1 NYLYDFYPEK
11 ETKAATPTQ
20 KASKVTFKQI
30 IRVMA
35 RTHLKFLTDFIFKSN
50 PNIDSNTTIPFNILE
65 NTLKKLIY
73 KFTTILFTKLN
84 YSAIFASELTI
95 PPYKTKNRMQFC
107 INLARIHLYLSEN
120 YHAINYK
127 KFADDFNFISKY
139 FTINSATISID
150 KEEKYLTIKS
160 DKKFNIQLLFNIPK
174 SLFLQVYNI
183 PSLKNSLEHFNK
195 WFKNFF
201 PIYCYKIS
209 FIYIF
214 LLFIFYYLILLL

>member
-1 NYLYDFYPEK
+1 MEANTKLQTTLSHSLFNFLKNYLHDFYPGK

-20 KASKVTFKQI
+20 KASKATFKQI
-30 IRVMA
+30 IRVIA
-35 RTHLKFLTDFIFKSN
+35 RSRPKFLTDFIFKSN

-65 NTLKKLIY
+65 NTFKKLIL

-84 YSAIFASELTI
+84 YSSIFASNLTI

-107 INLARIHLYLSEN
+107 INLARIHLYLSDN

-127 KFADDFNFISKY
+127 KFADEFNFISKC
-139 FTINSATISID
+139 FTIYSSTVTTD

-174 SLFLQVYNI
+174 SIFLEVYNI
-183 PSLKNSLEHFNK
+183 PSLKNSLKHFNE

-201 PIYCYKIS
+201 PIYNH
-209 FIYIF
+209 
-214 LLFIFYYLILLL
+214 